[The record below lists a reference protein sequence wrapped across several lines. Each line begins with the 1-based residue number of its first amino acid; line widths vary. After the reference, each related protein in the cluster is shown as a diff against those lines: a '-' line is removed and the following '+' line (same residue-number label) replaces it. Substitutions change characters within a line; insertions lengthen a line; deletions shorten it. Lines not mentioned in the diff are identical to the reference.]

1 MTKKHEEDT
10 VGEQRAKLALARQDT
25 DIFTTDKTLEP
36 YALGQYDIKM
46 RSLQMQ
52 TLLRQDVT
60 SNFFKGCILLQVKQR
75 ENLQM
80 LQTFLEDSCG
90 GMSQR
95 SAYYYMTYAKKC
107 IELKKLK
114 EFGEKN
120 WSKLIALMHSCSDE
134 ELKEIEKNGIKG
146 KALSEFDGYSV
157 RDFKREL
164 KKYKEDFE
172 KTVKEEVR
180 GIKLERDQALEENK
194 NLKALVVDP
203 KTTEGFDQLFKFVE
217 RKTDEIFTA
226 ASKLKF
232 EDAYGDEKTGE
243 TGRIR
248 VLYKERLMIM
258 HNKFAG
264 CIKRLEDSIGLDL
277 NV

>member
-1 MTKKHEEDT
+1 MTTNNKERTEEEIKANT
-10 VGEQRAKLALARQDT
+10 ALRKMDI

-36 YALGQYDIKM
+36 FALGEYNIKM
-46 RSLQMQ
+46 RSQQMQ

-60 SNFFKGCILLQVKQR
+60 SNFFKGCILLQIKQR
-75 ENLQM
+75 ENLQT

-157 RDFKREL
+157 LDFKREL
-164 KKYKEDFE
+164 KKWKTEGE
-172 KTVKEEVR
+172 KTVKEETR
-180 GIKLERDQALEENK
+180 NISLQLNHALEENK
-194 NLKALVVDP
+194 NLKALVVDSKLP
-203 KTTEGFDQLFKFVE
+203 EGFDTLFKFVE
-217 RKTDEIFTA
+217 RKTDEIFVA

-258 HNKFAG
+258 HNKFVG
-264 CIKRLEDSIGLDL
+264 CIKRLQDSVGIDLDL
-277 NV
+277 